1 MPKDNES
8 HSDLD
13 LQVIYPPQGLPSSA
27 GPAPTVAPPPNNNGY
42 AVISLGAV
50 QAQAPQPVVQSPGL
64 VVLAVGSKKDD
75 DKAKKAPEMSSVFL
89 RL

>member
-8 HSDLD
+8 QPDLD
-13 LQVIYPPQGLPSSA
+13 LQVIYPPQGLPSSMTA
-27 GPAPTVAPPPNNNGY
+27 VPAVAPPPNNNGY
-42 AVISLGAV
+42 AVISLSGV

-64 VVLAVGSKKDD
+64 VVLAVGSKKDE
-75 DKAKKAPEMSSVFL
+75 KAKKEPEISSVFL

>member
-8 HSDLD
+8 LPDLD
-13 LQVIYPPQGLPSSA
+13 LQVIYPPQGLPSSVA
-27 GPAPTVAPPPNNNGY
+27 APPVVTPSPNNNGY

-75 DKAKKAPEMSSVFL
+75 EKSKKGPEISSVFL